1 MSLYYSA
8 MIAVFAIV
16 LALMVIDPNVGVF
29 IDLQIKNLW
38 VQTKRQWYLLTIG
51 TTVKFQNWK
60 LKRALKKMR
69 RELGLPDEESE

>member
-29 IDLQIKNLW
+29 IDLQIKNLG
-38 VQTKRQWYLLTIG
+38 VQIKRQWYLLTIG
-51 TTVKFQNWK
+51 STVKFENWK
-60 LKRALKKMR
+60 MMRRLKKMR

>member
-16 LALMVIDPNVGVF
+16 LAMIAIDPNVGVF
-29 IDLQIKNLW
+29 IDLQIKNLG
-38 VQTKRQWYLLTIG
+38 VQIKRQWYLLTIG
-51 TTVKFQNWK
+51 STVKFENWK
-60 LKRALKKMR
+60 MMRRLKKMR